1 MARSHSDYLQS
12 ITSTKRAPSPSGIL
26 NSTNAVYV
34 IESAYAAD
42 YAPLDRG
49 EGSSS
54 TSIIAADP
62 CERCVRAGR
71 TCRGPSGSRCEHCK
85 RLKQKCSNS
94 SISLRGKHAARAAAQ
109 TAPGD
114 ATRPTQALINGPLT
128 AHPASLKRKDRDD
141 TPSESANYSTIDE
154 DADENCGVVPAR
166 QDKKRRIQKEVERR
180 NAIVAGKVIK
190 HVDELG
196 DCIKRLQ
203 DTYTQEMARVGS
215 IMAALEEDMAQYLPE
230 DHHTMPDS
238 AASH

>member
-12 ITSTKRAPSPSGIL
+12 ITSTRRA
-26 NSTNAVYV
+26 STPGATPLHSTSALM
-34 IESAYAAD
+34 ESAYAAD
-42 YAPLDRG
+42 YASLDRG

-54 TSIIAADP
+54 TSIVAAEP

-109 TAPGD
+109 TAPKD
-114 ATRPTQALINGPLT
+114 ATRPAEALINGSLT
-128 AHPASLKRKDRDD
+128 AHPPSLKRKDRDY

-154 DADENCGVVPAR
+154 DAEEDCGVVPAR

-180 NAIVAGKVIK
+180 NAIVASKVIK

-196 DCIKRLQ
+196 QCMKRLQ
-203 DTYTQEMARVGS
+203 DTYTREMARVGS

-230 DHHTMPDS
+230 DRHTLANS
-238 AASH
+238 ATSH